1 MGAYVAA
8 WRQRGQR
15 EGMTFCSQ
23 FQEGGTPPP
32 HAALGSGGASLEPQ
46 GPRAPKGPGWR
57 STEQGWIYEAMFKSS
72 VQPVLLGWAE
82 SRGFMLVM
90 GPATCMRPS
99 PQGRRRVIYWFEV
112 SEWRFLTAMHK
123 TKISANEQNRWHSQ
137 ILQLVEYSSEGRD
150 GKITIGDT
158 SNYRGEI
165 STKFTIT

>member
-1 MGAYVAA
+1 ML
-8 WRQRGQR
+8 QRGGRGVR
-15 EGMTFCSQ
+15 ERVWRSAVNFRKGAPRHLML
-23 FQEGGTPPP
+23 
-32 HAALGSGGASLEPQ
+32 HLVLGEQVWSLGVRGHQ
-46 GPRAPKGPGWR
+46 KGPGWR

-72 VQPVLLGWAE
+72 VQPVLFGWAE

-112 SEWRFLTAMHK
+112 SEWRFLIAMHK